1 MLEFSGAQEQARAWR
16 RFSGTESDTRR
27 LRLRRDNSRV
37 IDVREPKVE
46 ASVTELHFD
55 PSQLVDTKS
64 DLSSDSQAVAKVTE
78 IGLVVPEISR
88 DDRHAVGR
96 TLRLLAHALDFAAFT
111 VPFLVTMVFNV
122 VNFGELDQ
130 VKLQLRVII
139 LYGVIGTLLLAPT
152 MRQGRLVVRA
162 SEGLASIAG
171 RVCLAPVLTL
181 MAAGVVQFLQLGTN
195 YSDLEILRVAVLVAV
210 TVPLV
215 LLGRLASSKL
225 VEIVRAKGYDL
236 EDVIIVGTGPVGVQ
250 VAEAL
255 LENPQFGLL
264 PYGFVDRFDDEMPL
278 PLIGRPEDLREI
290 LQLSGVRHVV
300 LAFGAAEEQELVD
313 IIRDCHDQ
321 MVQFYAVPRLFE
333 LGISS
338 DSVGHEVSGLPL
350 VEVHRPGTAS
360 NMWPAKRAFD
370 VVVAGFLTIL
380 ALPILAACALAVR
393 FSSKGPIFFKQVR
406 IGVGGQPFEILKFRT
421 MRVNDDSST
430 QWSVDDDDRVTW
442 AGKFLRPSHLDEL
455 PQLLNVLRG
464 EMSLVGPRPER
475 PHFVEQFS
483 SEIDEYDYRHRVP
496 VGITGWA
503 QVNGYWGDT
512 SIETR
517 VRLDNR
523 YIENWSLWR
532 DLVIG
537 LRTIPTLLGKRR

>member
-350 VEVHRPGTAS
+350 VEVHRPGRFALEKGPPAADLGHQQMGLGTVPAVKYDRLTGCHGHLSAS
-360 NMWPAKRAFD
+360 TRSRQRSHPECGAVRSERRRPVPHLCQRRDRLRIEQFEH
-370 VVVAGFLTIL
+370 VVATHH
-380 ALPILAACALAVR
+380 AAPPCR
-393 FSSKGPIFFKQVR
+393 NP
-406 IGVGGQPFEILKFRT
+406 P
-421 MRVNDDSST
+421 
-430 QWSVDDDDRVTW
+430 
-442 AGKFLRPSHLDEL
+442 GKLER
-455 PQLLNVLRG
+455 RG
-464 EMSLVGPRPER
+464 NNR
-475 PHFVEQFS
+475 H
-483 SEIDEYDYRHRVP
+483 DYP
-496 VGITGWA
+496 A
-503 QVNGYWGDT
+503 
-512 SIETR
+512 
-517 VRLDNR
+517 
-523 YIENWSLWR
+523 
-532 DLVIG
+532 
-537 LRTIPTLLGKRR
+537 